1 MAVRWREWRQESE
14 CLAAAITKAAAGL
27 YPIVIF
33 VMCLFPATA
42 MTDDRI
48 PQTDRTLAKDRTS
61 VRLGPLGFEVVL
73 LTEE

>member
-1 MAVRWREWRQESE
+1 MSCRSDYKGRG
-14 CLAAAITKAAAGL
+14 GL

-73 LTEE
+73 LCRK